1 MARSN
6 RLRCG
11 SGQRRSQPFVE
22 GLESRRLMAVTFTA
36 YPISP
41 NAIPTSITVGPDDNL
56 WFTVPAD
63 GAIGNEQTA
72 EIGEIS
78 PTTGVV
84 NYFPTPDEVDYPA
97 PSSIVS
103 GPGNFVWYL
112 DPSSSSSLPT
122 SISSFNVTTH
132 VFARYAA
139 GSLPVDLALGS
150 DGNLWFTDQGTSS
163 IGMFN
168 PTTHAVTEYPL
179 PNNTDAPTRIT
190 PGPNG
195 DLFFITRVGV
205 AGTFAVGEINPTTH
219 AITLTDVPEAA
230 DGVPFSITAG
240 SDGNIWMGEHAGTF
254 STGLISFNP
263 TTLALT
269 SYAVNQQGGITSGP
283 DGNIWYDVDLGE
295 FNLTT
300 HVASSYPVPGGPGGE
315 NSFRGL
321 RTIVTGPDGNVW
333 LTTDGYIFSA
343 HIIPA
348 TQSAVAGYVYQD
360 PTGSGPPSPS
370 DVAGPLDNVTVFL
383 DLRGDGQL
391 DPGDPVVNTDALGY
405 YAFTGL
411 TPGTYTVRLVPY
423 PGNIATYPNNSTQT
437 VTVTGGS
444 LGSPSQLGLLPTTSL
459 LPLTYDPTPFG
470 THNPD
475 VQTAEVN
482 GLYNLILHRAPDPTG
497 GASAVAYLKNNGSLG
512 QLAADLLTSAE
523 YETGV
528 IASYYQNYLRRTGSS
543 AEIAAWVNLMQNG
556 LTEEQVAADFLTSA
570 EYSLLFPA
578 NATFVQAL
586 YGDVLGRLPAGSEV
600 AAWVNLLD
608 QGVTRS
614 QVISA
619 FINTHESD
627 IRSVEGLYGIIFARG
642 VESNAQSSAV
652 AALQSGVT
660 LVQLATG
667 LFGSAEFTARA
678 NATVG

>member
-11 SGQRRSQPFVE
+11 SGPRRSQPVVE
-22 GLESRRLMAVTFTA
+22 GLESRRLMAVTFNVYPLGTGSTA
-36 YPISP
+36 
-41 NAIPTSITVGPDDNL
+41 TSIAEGPDKNI
-56 WFTVPAD
+56 WFTLNPS
-63 GAIGNEQTA
+63 AIGTIN
-72 EIGEIS
+72 

-84 NYFPTPDEVDYPA
+84 AEYPFPSPIGTPQ
-97 PSSIVS
+97 SLVS
-103 GPGNFVWYL
+103 GPAGDLWFLDGPNIDSV
-112 DPSSSSSLPT
+112 DPSTHAIVEYPITISGALPT
-122 SISSFNVTTH
+122 QLAVGSDGNLWFGDQTNAAIGVFTVSNHTFTEFPLPIASDVPGPITDGPDGHLWFGLRKEAGTTIEAFGDINPSTH
-132 VFARYAA
+132 AITLTN
-139 GSLPVDLALGS
+139 LPSGTTGIRAITPGS
-150 DGNLWFTDQGTSS
+150 DGNLWFTTSVPTSGGPFEIGS
-163 IGMFN
+163 ID
-168 PTTHAVTEYPL
+168 PL
-179 PNNTDAPTRIT
+179 SR
-190 PGPNG
+190 
-195 DLFFITRVGV
+195 
-205 AGTFAVGEINPTTH
+205 
-219 AITLTDVPEAA
+219 
-230 DGVPFSITAG
+230 
-240 SDGNIWMGEHAGTF
+240 
-254 STGLISFNP
+254 
-263 TTLALT
+263 
-269 SYAVNQQGGITSGP
+269 AVNIYLGGGRGAITSGP
-283 DGNIWYDVDLGE
+283 DGNIWYDDPFGE
-295 FNLTT
+295 FDLAS
-300 HVASSYPVPGGPGGE
+300 HVATSYSAPGTSFPGIDGI
-315 NSFRGL
+315 
-321 RTIVTGPDGNVW
+321 TDGPDGNIWRATV
-333 LTTDGYIFSA
+333 GFVESA

-348 TQSAVAGYVYQD
+348 NQAAVAGYVYQD
-360 PTGSGPPSPS
+360 ATGSGPPSPS
-370 DVAGPLDNVTVFL
+370 NVAGPLDNVTVFL

-437 VTVTGGS
+437 VTVAGGQ

-459 LPLTYDPTPFG
+459 LPLTYDPSPFG